1 MYFIAKRIYS
11 AGEAGRV
18 SASAVRIATAGVAV
32 GIMVMIISICVT
44 VGFQREIKQR
54 VAALVGHIQ
63 IINSQSL
70 YRTYSVPI
78 QITDSLK
85 QQVLDISSVQQVRR
99 FSLCP
104 GMIKTD
110 TDFRGVFFR
119 GVEHGNI
126 PSFISD
132 NLDSGTIPS
141 FTANKASSDSI
152 MLSTS
157 LARSLQIQAG
167 DKVYAYFFDEGLR
180 ARRFVVA
187 GTFCTNMADF
197 DAKMCYADIHTVQ
210 KLTRWENDQYSGAEV
225 MLHDFTDLESASA
238 SISQVLRMRKDAYEQ
253 YYASPC
259 VHEMFPQI
267 FSWLTLLDTN
277 VVAILI
283 LMICVAGVTMIS
295 GLLIIILE
303 RTRFIG
309 VMKAMGATNR
319 QLQRTFLYLAAM
331 IVLRGLF
338 YGNILALALL
348 FLQKQ
353 TQILQLDSASYYLS
367 HVPVYFQW
375 PELVSINVI
384 TLVVCVLILIVPS
397 YLVCRIQPAR
407 SIKFE

>member
-1 MYFIAKRIYS
+1 MYFIAKRIYC

-54 VAALVGHIQ
+54 MAALVGHIQ

-78 QITDSLK
+78 QITDTLK
-85 QQVLDISSVQQVRR
+85 QQVLDIPSVQQVRR
-99 FSLCP
+99 FALCP

-119 GVEHGNI
+119 GVEPGNTL
-126 PSFISD
+126 SFISD
-132 NLDSGTIPS
+132 NLVSGTIPS

-197 DAKMCYADIHTVQ
+197 DTKMCYADIRTVQ

-225 MLHDFTDLESASA
+225 MLDDFTDLETVSA
-238 SISQVLRMRKDAYEQ
+238 SISQKLRMRKDAYEQ
-253 YYASPC
+253 YYASPR
-259 VHEMFPQI
+259 VDEMFPQI

-283 LMICVAGVTMIS
+283 LMICVAGVTMVS

-367 HVPVYFQW
+367 HVPVHFQW
-375 PELVSINVI
+375 PEMVLINII
-384 TLVVCVLILIVPS
+384 TLIVCVLILVVPS
-397 YLVCRIQPAR
+397 YLVCRIQPVR